1 MNDEL
6 LRLGLIDE
14 DDIVLDEAALALA
27 LLDHPEADAM
37 AYIET
42 LEALALRL
50 DTVGGDAVSAEA
62 RADTL
67 AQVFAED
74 EGFVGDRDSYDDPAN
89 ADLIRVLD
97 RRRGLPVSLSILY
110 VGAARRLGWRADV
123 LDLPGHVLVMVGAEA
138 APVIVDPFRGGVRVG
153 RDDLVAL
160 LTASGTQPPPAVAHI
175 AAMPNRAVLVRL
187 LLNQATRAEQAGK
200 GRRALELYRRMTV
213 MAPGYGQAWWERAR
227 LELVDG
233 DVATARQSLSAML
246 EITREPALRQRVSGA
261 LQALPAP

>member
-50 DTVGGDAVSAEA
+50 DAIGGNAIDAATRAEA
-62 RADTL
+62 L

-74 EGFVGDRDSYDDPAN
+74 EGFAGDRETYDDPAN

-110 VGAARRLGWRADV
+110 VGAARRLGWQADV

-138 APVIVDPFRGGVRVG
+138 APVIVDPFRRGVRVG
-153 RDDLVAL
+153 RDDLIAL
-160 LTASGTQPPPAVAHI
+160 LAASGGGQPPAVAHI
-175 AAMPNRAVLVRL
+175 AAMPNRAILVRL

-200 GRRALELYRRMTV
+200 GRRALELYRRMTM
-213 MAPGYGQAWWERAR
+213 MAPDYGHAWWERAR

-233 DVATARQSLSAML
+233 DVTSARQSLSAML
-246 EITREPALRQRVSGA
+246 EITREPGLRQRVSDA
-261 LQALPAP
+261 LQALPAA